1 MGAVPVV
8 GAGCLRTG
16 DGGPVFAGFVDWEL
30 SSAVVCSRVTWI
42 VGLIGV
48 CGVPVALSESAM
60 LLYMVGKKKGVELL
74 ECWELPVL
82 CVSYSLVGYYPCV

>member
-8 GAGCLRTG
+8 GVECLRTG

-48 CGVPVALSESAM
+48 CGAPVALSESAM
-60 LLYMVGKKKGVELL
+60 LLYMVGKKKGRRVIGMLGTTRAV
-74 ECWELPVL
+74 C
-82 CVSYSLVGYYPCV
+82 